1 MTWFAIIEH
10 GEARWLEI
18 GHGRAAPSSWRD
30 KRVQQ
35 RARQSLLA
43 KLPFFSEA
51 KSGRMAVMAHAL
63 KLVAAR
69 DKNIEY

>member
-10 GEARWLEI
+10 GGARWLEI

-43 KLPFFSEA
+43 KLPFFTEA
-51 KSGRMAVMAHAL
+51 KSARMAVMAHAL
-63 KLVAAR
+63 KPVAAR

>member
-1 MTWFAIIEH
+1 MTRFAIIEH
-10 GEARWLEI
+10 GGARWLEI
-18 GHGRAAPSSWRD
+18 GHGRAAPSSRRD
-30 KRVQQ
+30 KRVQ

-43 KLPFFSEA
+43 KLPFFGEA

-63 KLVAAR
+63 KLVAVR